1 MRWLRRA
8 SFNFPKKLIDETALP
23 MGQVAL
29 AAGFGCVRRFNA
41 AIRSVYHRTPMQIR
55 RLVRKS
61 DGQSENQY
69 LFHLSFRPPY
79 NWKRPIEFLAARAMP
94 GVEAVDYGCYRRS
107 ISVHE
112 CGGFVEVSPD
122 ERNYA
127 LAVRVQFGDPRGLF
141 FIERV
146 RAMFDLNADWPITVK
161 TLQTD
166 ASLARWIAA
175 EAGLRVPGCWNGF
188 ELTVRAI
195 LGHQVSV
202 KAAATTFAGRIVTA
216 YGRRF
221 TRANGLTHVFPD
233 PEILAEANLN
243 RVGLTS
249 ARAESIRALARA
261 VCDKRIRFEG
271 IVDYDEFRAGLCEI
285 PDIGKW
291 TAEYVAMRAL
301 RDPDAFPTGNLV
313 LRRVLSNCSARELD
327 RKSEA
332 WRPWRAYAVML
343 LWQSAG
349 RAVPSAGETPPR
361 LASALHQRTAKSRD
375 AAAAP
380 FVRARSAR
388 SRRIA

>member
-1 MRWLRRA
+1 
-8 SFNFPKKLIDETALP
+8 

-41 AIRSVYHRTPMQIR
+41 AIRGVYYRTPMQIR

-61 DGQSENQY
+61 DAQSENQY
-69 LFHLSFRPPY
+69 LVHLSFHPPY
-79 NWKRPIEFLAARAMP
+79 NWKRLIEFLAARAMP

-107 ISVHE
+107 ISVR
-112 CGGFVEVSPD
+112 GFDGYVEVSPD

-141 FIERV
+141 FIIERV
-146 RAMFDLNADWPITVK
+146 RAMFDLNADWPIIVK

-188 ELTVRAI
+188 ELAVRAI
-195 LGHQVSV
+195 LGQQVSV
-202 KAAATTFAGRIVTA
+202 KAATTLAGRIVLA

-221 TRANGLTHVFPD
+221 TRANGLIHVFPD

-271 IVDYDEFRAGLCEI
+271 IVDYDDFRARLCEI
-285 PDIGKW
+285 PGIGKW

-301 RDPDAFPTGNLV
+301 RRPDAFPTGDLV
-313 LRRVLSNCSARELD
+313 LRRVLGDCSARELD

-349 RAVPSAGETPPR
+349 QAVPSAGERPSR
-361 LASALHQRTAKSRD
+361 LASALHQKIVKSRD

-380 FVRARSAR
+380 FVRAGSAR

>member
-1 MRWLRRA
+1 MRWLCASSLGIRA
-8 SFNFPKKLIDETALP
+8 
-23 MGQVAL
+23 
-29 AAGFGCVRRFNA
+29 GC
-41 AIRSVYHRTPMQIR
+41 
-55 RLVRKS
+55 
-61 DGQSENQY
+61 
-69 LFHLSFRPPY
+69 
-79 NWKRPIEFLAARAMP
+79 
-94 GVEAVDYGCYRRS
+94 
-107 ISVHE
+107 
-112 CGGFVEVSPD
+112 
-122 ERNYA
+122 
-127 LAVRVQFGDPRGLF
+127 F

-146 RAMFDLNADWPITVK
+146 RAMFDDLNADWPIIVK

-175 EAGLRVPGCWNGF
+175 EAGLRGPGCWNGL

-202 KAAATTFAGRIVTA
+202 KAATTFAGRIVTA

-332 WRPWRAYAVML
+332 WRSWRAYAVML

-349 RAVPSAGETPPR
+349 QAVPSTGETPTR
-361 LASALHQRTAKSRD
+361 LASTLHQRTVKSSD

-380 FVRARSAR
+380 FVRAGSAR